1 MAKKSNKKRS
11 DGRIAVQVY
20 LGLVDGKRKYKTVY
34 GTTQKEADQ
43 KAEELK
49 AKLRKGFDIEKENDS
64 FSKWAEMWLTQK
76 SIEIGTSQ
84 KESYKGSID
93 KLNEYIGNYAL
104 KSIRTFDIQSIIN
117 DYYIENPTTKK
128 PSSKRLLELIKNTAV
143 QIFQFAIENRV
154 LDFNPAVSVKI
165 PKNAVQSSRRALTY
179 DERSWIINTP
189 HRMQT
194 AAMIMMFAGLR
205 KGELIPLTWKD
216 VDLNNGTISV
226 NKAVEMIDRKPRV
239 KSTKTQAGIR
249 TIYIPDILKNYL
261 ANQKKDNILVCPSL
275 NGNMFT
281 KDSFRSSW
289 ESYLNEID
297 IKFGYHPQKQSKHDP
312 RFHGRTIPN
321 ITPHMLR
328 HTFCSMMYESGVDVM
343 SAKNQMGHADIQT
356 TLNIYT
362 HISSEHTA
370 KEMQKMNMKNEE
382 CKSDASQQ
390 A

>member
-1 MAKKSNKKRS
+1 MPKKSNTKRK

-20 LGLVDGKRKYKTVY
+20 LGRVDGKRKYKTVY
-34 GTTQKEADQ
+34 GATQKEADQ
-43 KAEELK
+43 KAEDLK
-49 AKLRKGFDIEKENDS
+49 AKLRKGFDIERENDS
-64 FSKWAEMWLTQK
+64 FSKWAELWLIQK

-84 KESYKGSID
+84 KESYKNSIN
-93 KLNEYIGNYAL
+93 KLNEYIGNISL
-104 KSIRTFDIQSIIN
+104 KSIRPYDIQNIIN
-117 DYYIENPTTKK
+117 DFFYENPTTKK

-154 LDFNPAVSVKI
+154 LDFNPAASVKI
-165 PKNAVQSSRRALTY
+165 PKNATQSTRRALTY
-179 DERSWIINTP
+179 DERLWIINTQ

-194 AAMIMMFAGLR
+194 AAMIMMLAGLR

-216 VDLNNGTISV
+216 VDLRNGTITV
-226 NKAVEMIDRKPRV
+226 NKAVEMVDRKPQI
-239 KSTKTQAGIR
+239 KMPKTEAGFR
-249 TIYIPDILKNYL
+249 TIYIPDVLKNHL
-261 ANQKKDNILVCPSL
+261 ENQPKDNVLVCPSL

-281 KDSFRSSW
+281 KDSFRAAW

-297 IKFGYHPQKQSKHDP
+297 IKYGNHLQKQSKYDP

-370 KEMQKMNMKNEE
+370 KEMQKMNTKTDK
-382 CKSDASQQ
+382 CKSDASQTV
-390 A
+390 